1 MSGHVQSAP
10 LGMYGGCGGEKRAAI
25 LVPPDGG
32 PGANID
38 IDSSVEMGRRHMGLS
53 SRTDYNLF
61 DGILE
66 PPHALETEFLKHP
79 EGVTCGSPFV
89 LAFRAEPRYLRKFIL
104 PSLSLTGI
112 CFIGAACTSSMVCLC
127 TRHVL

>member
-1 MSGHVQSAP
+1 MTVHVQSAP

-66 PPHALETEFLKHP
+66 PPHALETEFLKHRRGHLWKP
-79 EGVTCGSPFV
+79 ICISISGRAKVSTQVHSAVALTHRDLFYRCG
-89 LAFRAEPRYLRKFIL
+89 LYE
-104 PSLSLTGI
+104 
-112 CFIGAACTSSMVCLC
+112 
-127 TRHVL
+127 